1 MAFAGRT
8 CINTKCIKME
18 FIRHLTFGRVHCTA
32 LIPALQVPF
41 MVQFP
46 VVAWGLHRVGIIM
59 VSCSAYPFLY
69 QSISDPH
76 FIPREGAI
84 WTPTISSTICFTK
97 RQILQGNRDALRGLR
112 KYKVYKKIFCM
123 VTMATV

>member
-1 MAFAGRT
+1 MHQY
-8 CINTKCIKME
+8 KVHQME
-18 FIRHLTFGRVHCTA
+18 FIRHLTLGRVSCIA

-69 QSISDPH
+69 QAISDPH
-76 FIPREGAI
+76 FIPREGGI
-84 WTPTISSTICFTK
+84 WTPTISSTICCTK
-97 RQILQGNRDALRGLR
+97 RQILQGNRDTLRSLR
-112 KYKVYKKIFCM
+112 KYKVCKKIFCM